1 MNNLRLEV
9 TAKGGLK
16 NELIEVIQFWRIP
29 LLIKNLE
36 FQIFV
41 ILATKF
47 LEGGAEIIYDVKK

>member
-1 MNNLRLEV
+1 M